1 MGRKGVSL
9 QEKRER
15 ILRIYHESKE
25 VFNLKEVEKLGSKA
39 GVDVWKTGCNFRF
52 FDNPNSYESR
62 DTFFWTG
69 NGPMNLGANFFDC
82 VYPL

>member
-15 ILRIYHESKE
+15 ILLIYHESKE

-39 GVDVWKTGCNFRF
+39 GVGTDSLHIMQQFQ
-52 FDNPNSYESR
+52 
-62 DTFFWTG
+62 
-69 NGPMNLGANFFDC
+69 
-82 VYPL
+82 